1 MSRRILTPWGG
12 LVATVAV
19 VCLATVGLRA
29 QASGQAA
36 AKAGDAAKKPAAS
49 KRWAPT
55 RTPWGDPDL
64 QGVWDYRTITP
75 LERPQNVGGREFL
88 TDAEATQLEARAAK
102 RLDQPPDETV
112 PATTIHA
119 PYWTDP
125 GRKVLNDKRTSLI
138 IDPPDGRIPPL
149 TQEGQSRA
157 QLRGRGGRG
166 EGGRD
171 GGRADGPEDRST
183 LERCITQGLPTASLP
198 TLYNNNIQIF
208 QAPGYVAIL
217 HEMVHE
223 VRIVPLDGRGPL
235 TPAIRQWIGS
245 SRGHWDGET
254 LVVETTNFSD
264 KTSYRGSSPN
274 MRLVERFTR
283 IDRDT
288 IGFQIT
294 VDDPATW
301 ARPWTAAL
309 PLRPSEG
316 LIYEYACHEANIG
329 LRDILEVARDEEKVE
344 KAEKAAAAAAAAGH
358 QHP

>member
-1 MSRRILTPWGG
+1 MTRRILTSLGG
-12 LVATVAV
+12 LVATIALVWVAAV
-19 VCLATVGLRA
+19 PIGA
-29 QASGQAA
+29 QASGPAA
-36 AKAGDAAKKPAAS
+36 TKAADAPKKPAAAAA
-49 KRWAPT
+49 KRSTLT

-75 LERPQNVGGREFL
+75 LERPANVGGREFL

-102 RLDQPPDETV
+102 RLDQPPDDTV
-112 PATTIHA
+112 PANTIHA

-125 GRKVLNDKRTSLI
+125 GRKVLDDKRTSLI
-138 IDPPDGRIPPL
+138 IDPPDGRIPAMTP
-149 TQEGQSRA
+149 EGQVRA
-157 QLRGRGGRG
+157 QLRARGG
-166 EGGRD
+166 GGRE
-171 GGRADGPEDRST
+171 GGRADGPEDRTS

-223 VRIVPLDGRGPL
+223 VRIVPLDGRGAL
-235 TPAIRQWIGS
+235 TPSIRQWIGS
-245 SRGHWDGET
+245 SRGHWEGDT

-264 KTSYRGSSPN
+264 KTSYRGSSPT
-274 MRLVERFTR
+274 MRLVERYTR
-283 IDRDT
+283 LDRET

-301 ARPWTAAL
+301 VKPWTAAL

-316 LIYEYACHEANIG
+316 QIYEYACHEANIG
-329 LRDILEVARDEEKVE
+329 LKDILEVARDEET
-344 KAEKAAAAAAAAGH
+344 AEKEKTAAAQH